1 MLGWFRQDPVM
12 KVRAAL
18 MLERRGAILWACF
31 VVGILF
37 AAACDSRSER
47 EPAPTPKSPGLEKP
61 DIGRTQA
68 NQALGDAALGGKT
81 QQVRLAL
88 KHGAEV
94 NTSTAE
100 GRTALMLAAFGGHN
114 ETINLLLERGAQ
126 VDARDAFGRTALMYS
141 ASGPYPGTVRALLE
155 RGANPNSR
163 DAVEHWTPLMFAAA
177 EGQADVVRALLSHGA
192 NGAVTDDDG
201 DTALDFARR
210 NGHAEVV
217 RLLET
222 NARAVSR

>member
-1 MLGWFRQDPVM
+1 MLGWLRQGPVM
-12 KVRAAL
+12 KVRADL
-18 MLERRGAILWACF
+18 MLVRHRARLLCCI

-37 AAACDSRSER
+37 ATGCDSRSDR
-47 EPAPTPKSPGLEKP
+47 ESAADPQSQAPDRSEIVNTESNK
-61 DIGRTQA
+61 
-68 NQALGDAALGGKT
+68 ALRDAALAGRT

-88 KHGAEV
+88 KQGADV
-94 NTSTAE
+94 NAPGAE

-114 ETINLLLERGAQ
+114 ETIKLLLERGAQ

-141 ASGPYPGTVRALLE
+141 ASGPYPGTVRTLLE